1 ASTLS
6 RRTPSTPTPLRTRL
20 GAKNH
25 PSVTTAPADPQTSE
39 TGSLSDSSPESV
51 HLSNLASDSDSD
63 SDSTMAPLATKP
75 TFATITHPK
84 SDRCPILEA
93 GIITPE
99 ILYEWRRA
107 CQKYQKNCKE
117 RTADDLV
124 SYVADE
130 MREPILAKWYTAS
143 QTRIDGLKL
152 DAYIAELGT
161 LVLEKGWQ
169 GKMRRKV
176 LGAKMALSGQ
186 TFADWAYDIQNT
198 NAILSQAAAT
208 FALTDADLKNVLDAG
223 LTETLQMDLDTEPV
237 LSTELNAWIAEVK
250 QRDDRLKFEALRM
263 QQVIDSQPTKSPA
276 KVKLSL
282 AERLA
287 LPPKPSLA
295 SRLTTPPPKDPK
307 AKCPPL
313 TNGEKALLDLHD
325 GCRRCRKFY
334 IGHRTLNCDG
344 DFPDAATYRTLTQAD
359 AEAQA
364 AARGKTLKTKR
375 EPTAVVHASKN
386 ILDTD
391 YEESDSDRDGYV
403 TPPLTVPHLY
413 ADITLSGP
421 SISEFPISVRSLLDI
436 GCPSIVISDKL
447 VHQLGLRRFPLPT
460 EEDNLSSLSCL
471 HYRNH
476 R

>member
-1 ASTLS
+1 

-20 GAKNH
+20 WAKNH

-169 GKMRRKV
+169 GKMRCKV

-313 TNGEKALLDLHD
+313 TDGEKALWI
-325 GCRRCRKFY
+325 CMMAA
-334 IGHRTLNCDG
+334 
-344 DFPDAATYRTLTQAD
+344 DAAASSTLVTAPSTAMETSQMQLPIGLLPRLMQKLKLLLVGRPSRQSVSQLLWFMLQRIFWIPTTKNQTLT
-359 AEAQA
+359 
-364 AARGKTLKTKR
+364 
-375 EPTAVVHASKN
+375 
-386 ILDTD
+386 
-391 YEESDSDRDGYV
+391 V
-403 TPPLTVPHLY
+403 T
-413 ADITLSGP
+413 GM
-421 SISEFPISVRSLLDI
+421 SLL
-436 GCPSIVISDKL
+436 L
-447 VHQLGLRRFPLPT
+447 
-460 EEDNLSSLSCL
+460 
-471 HYRNH
+471 
-476 R
+476 